1 MYKHYDNN
9 QKIFVVLDED
19 SNFPK
24 DSFTRFLNDFIEEQV
39 DTKPF
44 ELKRKNDKGGAP
56 AKHVKLMLKV
66 VFYAFSQ
73 GIYSMRELASKY
85 LSDNVHFIY
94 LSGYQ
99 AVDHSTLSRFINYY
113 LSEIQDILTKTLYVT
128 NNMGYVTKNLIAIDG
143 CKIKANASRNFTG
156 NFTTFQKR
164 KKTYEKM
171 IANLLERSIRMEE
184 NESINNK
191 EKERKNIKRLKT
203 NYENSLNKIDA
214 FLKDCDDVKKK
225 SI

>member
-1 MYKHYDNN
+1 MYSHYDNS
-9 QKIFVVLDED
+9 QKLMVVLDEN

-24 DSFTRFLNDFIEEQV
+24 NTFTRFLNDFVEEQV

-44 ELKRKNDKGGAP
+44 ENKRKNESGGAP

-66 VFYAFSQ
+66 IFYAFSQ

-85 LSDNVHFIY
+85 LSDNVNFIY

-99 AVDHSTLSRFINYY
+99 SVNHSTLSRFINYY
-113 LSEIQDILTKTLYVT
+113 HNEIQEIFSLILYVT
-128 NNMGYVTKNLIAIDG
+128 SNMGYVTNNLIAIDG

-156 NFTTFQKR
+156 NYETFQKR

-171 IANLLERSIRMEE
+171 INNLLERSIRMED
-184 NESINNK
+184 NEAIFNK
-191 EKERKNIKRLKT
+191 DKERRKIERLKKT
-203 NYENSLNKIDA
+203 YENSLNKINA
-214 FLKDCDDVKKK
+214 FLKKCDDVKKK